1 MALRIDAGPGA
12 FLKGEDVP
20 TPRRSAALLM
30 VRGLPARCSS
40 MAASHSA
47 SPAPS
52 IAARTPTSA
61 SGMES
66 PPSLPPARSGGAELD
81 RFVRR
86 HGLLAS
92 GGAAV
97 LGS

>member
-1 MALRIDAGPGA
+1 MLVHGGVALR
-12 FLKGEDVP
+12 VP
-20 TPRRSAALLM
+20 CALHRGTDTDLR
-30 VRGLPARCSS
+30 VRDGV
-40 MAASHSA
+40 
-47 SPAPS
+47 
-52 IAARTPTSA
+52 
-61 SGMES
+61 